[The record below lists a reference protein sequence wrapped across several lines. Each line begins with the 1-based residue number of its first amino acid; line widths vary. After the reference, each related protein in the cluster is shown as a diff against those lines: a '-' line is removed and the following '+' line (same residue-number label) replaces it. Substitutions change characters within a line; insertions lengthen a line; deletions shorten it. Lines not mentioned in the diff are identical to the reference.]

1 MMHINLYVYLGIL
14 EVGDNTYIVQY
25 GFDGKNYFYNLN
37 LNGLNKDAYF
47 GWQFSQ
53 GLCLEE
59 FIEFLGYSNAF
70 PNADN
75 ISIRGEKINYKTYF
89 NESKH
94 KKIRHFSRNSYS
106 QI

>member
-14 EVGDNTYIVQY
+14 KVGDDTYIVQY
-25 GFDGKNYFYNLN
+25 GFNGKNYFYNLN
-37 LNGLNKDAYF
+37 GLNGTAYF
-47 GWQFSQ
+47 GWQFDQ

-70 PNADN
+70 PYANN
-75 ISIRGEKINYKTYF
+75 INIRGEKINYKTYF

-94 KKIRHFSRNSYS
+94 KKIRPFSWSYS